1 MRHLGSAGLARQVAS
16 RDGDASPAACV
27 RLLPTRT
34 ALADD
39 GRTTDD
45 ERNDAAAAATM
56 PRNSANVTPRL
67 WNTDPDTAEGA
78 RALSFD

>member
-39 GRTTDD
+39 GRTT
-45 ERNDAAAAATM
+45 NDAAAAATT

-67 WNTDPDTAEGA
+67 WNTDPDTPEGA
-78 RALSFD
+78 RALGFD